1 MAATVITPERPR
13 VASRRS
19 ETYVGRSVLR
29 VEDLRHLTGTSRFG
43 DDVHLD
49 GELHARMVRS
59 EIAFGRLR
67 EVDCSAARAMPG
79 VVAVFTAAEVPDVR
93 IPVRLFPTADA
104 ERALQ
109 APLASG
115 YVRYVGEPIAVVVA
129 ESAYVAEDAAAEVV
143 AEIEPLGPVLDPI
156 LACEPHAPVIH
167 PESLKSNRMDP
178 LIVQHGESL
187 DDLFAEADVTVS
199 EELRMHRHGAVPLEP
214 RALVSQYDPGSGRFT
229 VWGAAKVK
237 HFNRGTLA
245 ALLGIDVDA
254 IRMVECDV
262 GGGFGARGEFYP
274 EDFLIPWLARELD
287 RPVKWVEDRHENLVA
302 LNHSREGV
310 WQVEAA
316 ASADGS
322 LLGFRAKA
330 WFNQGA
336 YVRTHGSILLPNLML
351 NHLPGPYRWRGWEI
365 ETACVLSNK
374 TGAGTYRG
382 PGQYEPTYVRERMI
396 DLLAAHLDAD
406 RADLRRM
413 NLVRPEDMPYDSGVP
428 DIDSQGEKNALYVEG
443 DFPRTFGGLLSE
455 FDYDGLRAEA
465 ARRRADGEVVGI
477 GVTCFIEMG
486 NPGLFEQSRVSPQS
500 DGSFVAHV
508 GIASL
513 GQGIETVL
521 AQVAADVL
529 GVEIERVRVSYRD
542 TDVIPEGQGAFSS
555 RGTVFGGNAIVGAI
569 RDLNDRARSAA
580 AERFGVDRDE
590 VAVEEGEARVDGHDA
605 IPIHELGVEG
615 EYRYE
620 PGPGSHV
627 LMGSNL
633 ALVRIDPETGGVE
646 ILRYGISYDVG
657 KVINPLTLEGQV
669 RGAAVQG
676 IGGAMFEEF
685 AYGEDGQPLSTSFMD
700 YAMPTAA
707 EVSPIDVLLLELGE
721 QDPDDPMAGAQGGG
735 EGGIIAT
742 AATLAN
748 AVGDAVGER
757 GGELTALPITPERVC
772 GLVTSRAGAR

>member
-1 MAATVITPERPR
+1 MAATVVSPRRPR
-13 VASRRS
+13 VRS
-19 ETYVGRSVLR
+19 TGPDTYVGTSVLR
-29 VEDLRHLTGTSRFG
+29 VEDLRHLTGESRFG
-43 DDVHLD
+43 DDVHVD
-49 GELHARMVRS
+49 GELHARIVRS
-59 EIAFGRLR
+59 EVAFGRLGD
-67 EVDCSAARAMPG
+67 VDCSAARAMPG
-79 VVAVFTAAEVPDVR
+79 VVGVFTAADVPNVR
-93 IPVRLFPTADA
+93 IPVRLFPTEDA

-129 ESAYVAEDAAAEVV
+129 ESAYVAEDAATEVL
-143 AEIEPLGPVLDPI
+143 AEIDPLQAILDPI
-156 LACEPHAPVIH
+156 LACEPDAPVVH
-167 PESLKSNRMDP
+167 PDSLDSNRMDP

-187 DDLFAEADVTVS
+187 EDLFAAADVTVS
-199 EELRMHRHGAVPLEP
+199 EELRVHRHGAVPLEP
-214 RALVSQYDPGSGRFT
+214 RVLVCQFDAGRFT

-245 ALLGIDVDA
+245 ALLGVDVDA

-274 EDFLIPWLARELD
+274 EDFLIPWLAREVG

-310 WQVEAA
+310 WRVEAA
-316 ASADGS
+316 ASADGT

-336 YVRTHGSILLPNLML
+336 YVRTHGSVLLPNLML
-351 NHLPGPYRWRGWEI
+351 NHMPGPYRWRGWEI

-396 DLLAAHLDAD
+396 DLLAAQLDAD
-406 RADLRRM
+406 RADLRMM
-413 NLVRPEDMPYDSGVP
+413 NLVGPAEMPYDSGVP

-443 DFPRTFGGLLSE
+443 DFPRTFAGLLSE
-455 FDYDGLRAEA
+455 FDYEGLRAER
-465 ARRRADGEVVGI
+465 ARRRKDGETVGI

-486 NPGLFEQSRVSPQS
+486 NPGLFEQSRISPQP

-521 AQVAADVL
+521 AQVAADML
-529 GVEIERVRVSYRD
+529 GVPIERVRVSYRD
-542 TDVIPEGQGAFSS
+542 TDLIPEGQGAFSS

-569 RDLNDRARSAA
+569 RALNERARDAA
-580 AERFGVDRDE
+580 AARFGVDRDE
-590 VAVEEGEARVDGHDA
+590 VVVEEGEARVEGHGA
-605 IPIHELGVEG
+605 VPIHELGVEG

-657 KVINPLTLEGQV
+657 KVINPLTMEGQV

-772 GLVTSRAGAR
+772 GLVSSKAGAR

>member
-1 MAATVITPERPR
+1 MSATVTSPEKPR
-13 VASRRS
+13 VRPGSS
-19 ETYVGRSVLR
+19 GYVGTSVLR

-59 EIAFGRLR
+59 EVAFGRLG
-67 EVDCSAARAMPG
+67 EIDCSAARAMPG
-79 VVAVFTAAEVPDVR
+79 VIGVFTAADIPDVR
-93 IPVRLFPTADA
+93 IPVRLFPTEDA

-115 YVRYVGEPIAVVVA
+115 YVRYVGDPIAVVVA
-129 ESAYVAEDAAAEVV
+129 ESAYLAEDAATEVL
-143 AEIEPLGPVLDPI
+143 AEIEPLQAVLDPI
-156 LACEPHAPVIH
+156 LACEPDAPVIH
-167 PESLKSNRMDP
+167 PDSLESNRMDP
-178 LIVQHGESL
+178 LVVQHGEKL
-187 DDLFAEADVTVS
+187 EDLFAAADVVVS
-199 EELRMHRHGAVPLEP
+199 EELRMHRHGAVPMEP
-214 RALVSQYDPGSGRFT
+214 RALVSQYDVGSGRIT

-237 HFNRGTLA
+237 HFNRRTLA
-245 ALLGIDVDA
+245 ALLEIEESA

-274 EDFLIPWLARELD
+274 EDFLIPWLARELR

-310 WQVEAA
+310 WRVEAA
-316 ASADGS
+316 AGADGT
-322 LLGFRAKA
+322 LLGFCAKA

-336 YVRTHGSILLPNLML
+336 YVRTHGSVLLPNLML

-365 ETACVLSNK
+365 ESVCVLSNK
-374 TGAGTYRG
+374 TGAGTFRG

-396 DLLAAHLDAD
+396 DLLAANLEAD
-406 RADLRRM
+406 RAELRRM
-413 NLVRPEDMPYDSGVP
+413 NLVRPGDMPYDSGVP
-428 DIDSQGEKNALYVEG
+428 DIDSQGEKNALYVDG
-443 DFPRTFGGLLSE
+443 DFPRTFDGLLSE
-455 FDYDGLRAEA
+455 FDYDGVRAEA
-465 ARRRADGEVVGI
+465 ERCRANGETVGI

-486 NPGLFEQSRVSPQS
+486 NPGLFEQSRISPQP
-500 DGSFVAHV
+500 DGSFIAHV

-513 GQGIETVL
+513 GQGIETAL
-521 AQVAADVL
+521 SQVAADMI
-529 GVEIERVRVSYRD
+529 GVPIERVRVSYRD
-542 TDVIPEGQGAFSS
+542 TDLIPEGQGAFSS
-555 RGTVFGGNAIVGAI
+555 RGTVFGGNAILGAI
-569 RDLNDRARSAA
+569 RDMNERARDAA
-580 AERFGVDRDE
+580 AERFGVDREQVVVDAGE
-590 VAVEEGEARVDGHDA
+590 TRVEGHRA
-605 IPIHELGVEG
+605 IAIHELGVEG

-657 KVINPLTLEGQV
+657 KAINPLTLEGQV

-676 IGGAMFEEF
+676 IGGALFEEF
-685 AYGEDGQPLSTSFMD
+685 SYGEDGQPLATSFMD

-707 EVSPIDVLLLELGE
+707 EVGPIDVLLLELGE
-721 QDPDDPMAGAQGGG
+721 HDPDDPMGGAQGGG

-748 AVGDAVGER
+748 AVGDAVGAR
-757 GGELTALPITPERVC
+757 GGELTALPITPELVR
-772 GLVTSRAGAR
+772 GLVASPVGAG

>member
-1 MAATVITPERPR
+1 MSATVVSPQRPR
-13 VASRRS
+13 EGSRTSR
-19 ETYVGRSVLR
+19 YVGTRVLR
-29 VEDLRHLTGTSRFG
+29 VEDLRHLTGASRFG

-49 GELHARMVRS
+49 GELHARIVRS
-59 EIAFGRLR
+59 EIAFGRLG

-79 VVAVFTAAEVPDVR
+79 VVGVFTAADIPDVR
-93 IPVRLFPTADA
+93 IPVRLFPTEHA

-115 YVRYVGEPIAVVVA
+115 YVRYVGDPIAVVVA
-129 ESAYVAEDAAAEVV
+129 ESAYVAEDAASEVI
-143 AEIEPLGPVLDPI
+143 AEIESLEAVLDPI
-156 LACEPHAPVIH
+156 LACEPNAPVVH
-167 PESLKSNRMDP
+167 PDSLDSNRLDP
-178 LIVQHGESL
+178 LVVQHGESL
-187 DDLFAEADVTVS
+187 EELFAEADVVVR

-214 RALVSQYDPGSGRFT
+214 RALVSEYDAGSARFT

-245 ALLGIDVDA
+245 GLLGIDGGA

-274 EDFLIPWLARELD
+274 EDFLIPWLAREVG

-310 WQVEAA
+310 WRVEAA

-336 YVRTHGSILLPNLML
+336 YVRTHGSVLLPNLML

-382 PGQYEPTYVRERMI
+382 PGQYEPTYVRERMV
-396 DLLAAHLDAD
+396 DLLAAKLDAD
-406 RADLRRM
+406 RADLRLM
-413 NLVRPEDMPYDSGVP
+413 NMVGPGDMPYDSGVP
-428 DIDSQGEKNALYVEG
+428 DIDSLGEKNALYVEG
-443 DFPRTFGGLLSE
+443 DFPRTFADLLRK

-465 ARRRADGEVVGI
+465 ARRRADGETVGI

-486 NPGLFEQSRVSPQS
+486 NPGLFEQSRISPQP
-500 DGSFVAHV
+500 DGSFIAHV

-521 AQVAADVL
+521 AQVAADTI
-529 GVEIERVRVSYRD
+529 GVPIEMVRVSYRD

-569 RDLNDRARSAA
+569 RDLKQRAADTAA
-580 AERFGVDRDE
+580 DRFGVDRDE
-590 VAVEEGEARVDGHDA
+590 VAIEDGEARVEGHGGV
-605 IPIHELGVEG
+605 PIHELDVEG

-657 KVINPLTLEGQV
+657 KAINPLTLEGQV

-685 AYGEDGQPLSTSFMD
+685 TYGEDGQPLATSFMD

-721 QDPDDPMAGAQGGG
+721 QDPEDPLAGAQGGG

-748 AVGDAVGER
+748 AVGDAVGEC
-757 GGELTALPITPERVC
+757 GGELTVLPITPE
-772 GLVTSRAGAR
+772 LVRELVRRPVAGG